1 MEHQHRLIAINISD
15 RIFWWDCVFCFFF
28 AFHSIVASFILCP
41 TFYWQNNANDVLLV
55 FPLHHTAHNLT
66 LNDKKTEITYSLCKQ
81 FIDDVLFCSSWASF
95 AGRQPTQHSTDHF
108 FINSRFCDRIS
119 IFSKRSECL
128 FAQFE
133 YSFMRCV
140 KQKRF
145 VCVYH
150 FFLFIISVWFSV
162 FALYRCLF
170 LSFIW
175 ENLRLSCSNWQRLV
189 NEDHRR
195 AGDGQRIH
203 LCICKNRR
211 REQKNNNLVPMAR
224 SVAHTMNQMNKWI
237 RAEGQKIGSNNN
249 NQMETI
255 INAGVEREKCID
267 CSNKQRMRKSKEREK
282 YQWMLL
288 ATTQFVFNFHINWK
302 RRILNIKLHLV
313 MLELFF
319 LLCFCKIIACDS

>member
-1 MEHQHRLIAINISD
+1 MCSSALHHRHSLGANQPSTVQTIFSLIVDFAIESAYSRN
-15 RIFWWDCVFCFFF
+15 
-28 AFHSIVASFILCP
+28 VASAYL
-41 TFYWQNNANDVLLV
+41 
-55 FPLHHTAHNLT
+55 HNLNIR
-66 LNDKKTEITYSLCKQ
+66 LCAVWSKNDLYAFTI
-81 FIDDVLFCSSWASF
+81 
-95 AGRQPTQHSTDHF
+95 
-108 FINSRFCDRIS
+108 
-119 IFSKRSECL
+119 
-128 FAQFE
+128 
-133 YSFMRCV
+133 
-140 KQKRF
+140 
-145 VCVYH
+145 

-237 RAEGQKIGSNNN
+237 RAEGQKIGRNNN

-302 RRILNIKLHLV
+302 WRILNIKLHLV